1 MSYDVSV
8 PRSLPPKFPDRCVIC
23 GTESPGRQARFH
35 AGANYGAFFFLSWFS
50 RGQKS
55 VLAPACGSCA
65 VSALSRGLLRFAV
78 SAAAA
83 ALAAWFLFWFVGMKG
98 GGRGM
103 FKLKAVAVFFAAVIP
118 AVVWDWL
125 FPAKFSVTFD
135 DESHTATC
143 HFSSAPYAAEF
154 DALNHPPIP
163 DSLELPEDLQLGGGQ
178 PSPRQLELP
187 ANFNPTAA
195 SGSSHPSASS
205 YMPAE
210 SYEDKTNPF
219 RNLEDPRFKK

>member
-1 MSYDVSV
+1 M
-8 PRSLPPKFPDRCVIC
+8 IC
-23 GTESPGRQARFH
+23 GAESPGRQARFH

-83 ALAAWFLFWFVGMKG
+83 ALAAWFLFWFVAMKG
-98 GGRGM
+98 ARGM

-125 FPAKFSVTFD
+125 FPARFSVTFD

-143 HFSSAPYAAEF
+143 HFGSAAYAAEF
-154 DALNHPPIP
+154 DALNHPPVP
-163 DSLELPEDLQLGGGQ
+163 DSLELPDGMQLGEKTA
-178 PSPRQLELP
+178 PTPLELP
-187 ANFNPTAA
+187 ANFNPAA
-195 SGSSHPSASS
+195 SGSSYPSGAGYSV
-205 YMPAE
+205 AE
-210 SYEDKTNPF
+210 SFEDKTNPF